1 MKKQYKIAI
10 STIPFL
16 LAAAVLSAMT
26 YPKILEDKEKSS
38 ELSQKDQQYQL
49 LLAKLQQRVKAEQE
63 KKTLETDIE
72 TLRGAVPKSP
82 ELDLAMIDL
91 EKMCTDSSIH
101 LLAVETPTQESM
113 HKISTSE
120 DEIKELIGEGKVGLG
135 TRTLQQSTT
144 PVTNA
149 GVKTGTG
156 PVDSGLKRLVKH
168 DLSDRRRAT
177 FRTAISDECAG
188 NEPERSDDEGS
199 SWCWA
204 NQSFRSTRRC
214 PETTFR
220 PARTQAA
227 QSTAQGPCAAATKI
241 CAGTASSAY

>member
-10 STIPFL
+10 SVIPFL
-16 LAAAVLSAMT
+16 LAAAVLSGLT
-26 YPKILEDKEKSS
+26 YPKILVDKEKSA
-38 ELSQKDQQYQL
+38 ELSQKDQQYQQ

-91 EKMCTDSSIH
+91 EKMCSDSSIH

-113 HKISTSE
+113 HKIATSE

-144 PVTNA
+144 PATTNGGKA
-149 GVKTGTG
+149 ETGAA
-156 PVDSGLKRLVKH
+156 DSGLKRLIKQVYVTGDYNGMVGLMKR
-168 DLSDRRRAT
+168 LEGYQ
-177 FRTAISDECAG
+177 RTVGVEEISIAISTK
-188 NEPERSDDEGS
+188 GS
-199 SWCWA
+199 SD
-204 NQSFRSTRRC
+204 NT
-214 PETTFR
+214 EHT
-220 PARTQAA
+220 PASERA
-227 QSTAQGPCAAATKI
+227 QKLGLSKPVMAFLLTLYYLP
-241 CAGTASSAY
+241 